1 MDETRPRW
9 NYKSVFK
16 MILALLIFEDLEHAC
31 EKYFFSKKGHFR
43 WSRLGVSYFF
53 LFWPWS
59 NCSFF
64 FLFFFIFGT
73 SLAAKIKRLLPL
85 MTIWKIW
92 LDPNMAKILTFTVYF
107 SVGKQNMARPTP
119 LVGYVIHQLNLL
131 FSWWW
136 WLLCNNVNIMSSN
149 VTPVLQFEEVA
160 NTFS

>member
-1 MDETRPRW
+1 MDENLNSTL
-9 NYKSVFK
+9 K
-16 MILALLIFEDLEHAC
+16 ILTLLIFEDSEHAC

-43 WSRLGVSYFF
+43 WSRLGFPNFSF
-53 LFWPWS
+53 LTLVQLF
-59 NCSFF
+59 FF

-85 MTIWKIW
+85 MPIWKIW
-92 LDPNMAKILTFTVYF
+92 LDPNMAKILTFTVSF

-149 VTPVLQFEEVA
+149 VTPVVEFEEVA
-160 NTFS
+160 NKFS

>member
-1 MDETRPRW
+1 MRTQNTHVKNISFLRRDI
-9 NYKSVFK
+9 SVD
-16 MILALLIFEDLEHAC
+16 LDSGSLIFI
-31 EKYFFSKKGHFR
+31 
-43 WSRLGVSYFF
+43 
-53 LFWPWS
+53 FWPWS

-64 FLFFFIFGT
+64 SLFFFIFGT

-85 MTIWKIW
+85 MPIWKIW

-149 VTPVLQFEEVA
+149 VTPVVEFEEVV